1 MIQLDH
7 VLLRTFIAC
16 IDAKG
21 FGRAAQRVHRSAA
34 TISTHIARLEAE
46 TGVVLFLRDTR
57 NLALTREGERLEAY
71 ARRILRLHDEV
82 AESFHKPDFRGAITI
97 GAPDDFISQF
107 LPPVLERFGMQ
118 YPLADIKVVCA
129 QTTVLAPLV
138 SGSQVDLAIV
148 TRSDGVTGK
157 LVRREPMVW
166 ISARD
171 RLALERRPLP
181 VALFEPGSHARKVV
195 LTALEQSN
203 ITFRATYESSSLAGL
218 LTIVE
223 AGLAVAAV
231 TRLSAPPHLILPEG
245 AGGLRM
251 PEALD
256 LVLIR
261 GAAASNPLCDAME
274 EMVFDQQYRRQTDQG

>member
-1 MIQLDH
+1 MVHLDH

-21 FGRAAQRVHRSAA
+21 FGRAAQKVHRSPA

-46 TGVVLFLRDTR
+46 TGAVLFLRDTR

-71 ARRILRLHDEV
+71 ARRILRLHDEA
-82 AESFHKPDFRGAITI
+82 AEAFRTPEISGSITI

-107 LPPVLERFGMQ
+107 LPPVLERFGVL
-118 YPLADIKVVCA
+118 YPLADIRVICA
-129 QTTVLAPLV
+129 QTTALV
-138 SGSQVDLAIV
+138 PMVNEGRVDFAIV
-148 TRSDGVTGK
+148 TGSEDITGR
-157 LVRREPMVW
+157 LVRREPLVW

-171 RLALERRPLP
+171 RLVLDRRPLP
-181 VALFEPGSHARKVV
+181 VALFEPGSQARKVV
-195 LTALEQSN
+195 LAALEQSN
-203 ITFRATYESSSLAGL
+203 MAFRATYESASLAGL

-245 AGGLRM
+245 TGGLQT
-251 PEALD
+251 PNALD
-256 LVLIR
+256 LVVIR
-261 GAAASNPLCDAME
+261 GAAANNALCDAME
-274 EMVFDQQYRRQTDQG
+274 ELIFDQQHRSQALQG

>member
-34 TISTHIARLEAE
+34 TISAHIARLEAE

-71 ARRILRLHDEV
+71 ARRILRLHDEA
-82 AESFHKPDFRGAITI
+82 AESFRKPDIRGAITI

-107 LPPVLERFGMQ
+107 LPPVLERFGVLH
-118 YPLADIKVVCA
+118 PLADIKVICA
-129 QTTVLAPLV
+129 QTTALAPMV
-138 SGSQVDLAIV
+138 NAGQADLAIV
-148 TRSDGVTGK
+148 TRSEGLTGK

-181 VALFEPGSHARKVV
+181 VALFEPGSQARKVV
-195 LTALEQSN
+195 LAALEKSD
-203 ITFRATYESSSLAGL
+203 IPFRATYESSSLAGL

-231 TRLSAPPHLILPEG
+231 TRLSAPPHLILPED
-245 AGGLRM
+245 AGGLRT

-256 LVLIR
+256 LILIR
-261 GAAASNPLCDAME
+261 GAAANNPLCDALE
-274 EMVFDQQYRRQTDQG
+274 EMIFDQQYRRQTQQG